1 MRGASLATPPRPR
14 LVVAQLPLALT
25 LADHASFSTFVVGD
39 NDAAVQHVRA
49 VAGGARETLWLFGAA
64 ACGKSHLLQ
73 AACRAAAGEGG
84 RAMYVAL
91 GSAQP
96 EILAG
101 LESLDLLALDDLHAV
116 AGRAVWEGPLFGILN
131 EFLARR
137 GGLLLAATAGPAATG
152 FELADLRSRAAG
164 AVTYRLKALGDRE
177 RALALRVHAEAR
189 GLELEPAAADYLL
202 RRVDRDMR
210 ALTAWLDR
218 LDRESLVEQ
227 RRLTVPFIRER
238 LTGGSSD

>member
-1 MRGASLATPPRPR
+1 
-14 LVVAQLPLALT
+14 VAQLPLALT
-25 LADHASFSTFVVGD
+25 LADHASLATFVAGD
-39 NDAAVQHVRA
+39 NEAAVQHVRA
-49 VAGGARETLWLFGAA
+49 VAGGAGETLWLWGAGG
-64 ACGKSHLLQ
+64 CGKSHLLQ
-73 AACRAAAGEGG
+73 AACRVATAEGL

-96 EILAG
+96 ELLAG
-101 LESLDLLALDDLHAV
+101 LESLDLLALDDIDTV
-116 AGRAVWEGPLFGILN
+116 AGQANWETPLFGILN

-137 GGLLLAATAGPAATG
+137 GGLLLAAAVSPAAAG

-177 RALALRVHAEAR
+177 RARAVRLHAEAR
-189 GLELEPAAADYLL
+189 GLELDPAAADYLL

-218 LDRESLVEQ
+218 LDRDSLVEQ
-227 RRLTVPFIRER
+227 RRLTIPFIRER
-238 LTGGSSD
+238 LTGGSRD

>member
-1 MRGASLATPPRPR
+1 M
-14 LVVAQLPLALT
+14 AQLPLALT
-25 LADHASFSTFVVGD
+25 LADHASFATFVPGD
-39 NDAAVQHVRA
+39 NDTAVQHVRA
-49 VAGGARETLWLFGAA
+49 VAGGAGETLWLYGGAG
-64 ACGKSHLLQ
+64 CGKSHLLQ
-73 AACRAAAGEGG
+73 AACRAAAADGG

-91 GSAQP
+91 RSAQP

-101 LESLDLLALDDLHAV
+101 LESLDLLALDDVGAA
-116 AGRAVWEGPLFGILN
+116 AGRAEWEGPLFGILN

-137 GGLLLAATAGPAATG
+137 GGLLLASDASPGAAGL
-152 FELADLRSRAAG
+152 ELPDLRSRAAG

-177 RALALRVHAEAR
+177 RALALRKHAEAR
-189 GLELEPAAADYLL
+189 GLDLEPAAADYLL

-210 ALTAWLDR
+210 ALTVWLDR

-238 LTGGSSD
+238 LTGGSGD